1 MFVYISP
8 HRLDLA
14 YIYHIMLCFHLPPRQ
29 HLHVVLLENLWT
41 FFSYIRKYMRSLWRY
56 ATVIYTIAAKMSTL
70 TYTSIRPGCREL
82 REFYV
87 LISHTRLFLIF
98 TKIGAYL
105 IFCITYTWYSSIKI
119 LSYILQISMAYDLS
133 DFHSSWLFIFYC
145 CMSRFSFDWNG
156 GNSNIYTRVNEE
168 TI

>member
-1 MFVYISP
+1 MFVHISP
-8 HRLDLA
+8 HRLDLE
-14 YIYHIMLCFHLPPRQ
+14 YIYNIMLCFHLPPRQ

-87 LISHTRLFLIF
+87 LIIHTRQFLIF
-98 TKIGAYL
+98 KKIGAYL
-105 IFCITYTWYSSIKI
+105 IFCIPNIWYSSIKI
-119 LSYILQISMAYDLS
+119 LAYILQIWMGHDLS
-133 DFHSSWLFIFYC
+133 DFDS
-145 CMSRFSFDWNG
+145 
-156 GNSNIYTRVNEE
+156 
-168 TI
+168 

>member
-14 YIYHIMLCFHLPPRQ
+14 YIYYIMLCFHLPPRQ

-87 LISHTRLFLIF
+87 LIIHTRLFLIF
-98 TKIGAYL
+98 KKSGAYL
-105 IFCITYTWYSSIKI
+105 IFYIPNIWCSSIKI
-119 LSYILQISMAYDLS
+119 VSYILQISMGYDLS
-133 DFHSSWLFIFYC
+133 DFDSSWLFMFYC